1 MGGKKDRGRTN
12 RAKREATAAQKH
24 ASNTDAMA
32 VPTHT
37 KACEPVTRAQLGD
50 RLLNFVEF
58 EKKVIRRAL
67 ALWVDKEFA
76 GGRHAVAA
84 AAEEGN
90 QKAALAMFVVFFE
103 AKDYRS
109 LRRGNMDLTD
119 AFLWYGLCHAERSV
133 EFDGDPN
140 DHKTML
146 NWLSYSDES
155 CRSHKDEAISWFRE
169 LGHGSGGVSGT
180 RGAQYIIGLL
190 SYYFECE
197 AGTKADV
204 LDAGRWIHKAAKQGL
219 PEAQY
224 ELGEMF
230 RHGVVREV
238 HMRFARKY
246 IKRAANQGHAEAIAR
261 MKELRSCVMCGAD
274 DATSACAR
282 CHRARYCDATCSK
295 KHWCDGGDVGT
306 DMSGGA
312 SGSIAAWH
320 KYTCPRTHMRRGVDG

>member
-1 MGGKKDRGRTN
+1 VQKD
-12 RAKREATAAQKH
+12 
-24 ASNTDAMA
+24 ASNTDATA

-37 KACEPVTRAQLGD
+37 KVCEPVTRAQLGD
-50 RLLNFVEF
+50 SLLNFVTF
-58 EKKVIRRAL
+58 EKKVLRHAL
-67 ALWVDKEFA
+67 ASWVSKEFA
-76 GGRHAVAA
+76 NDLHAVAA

-90 QKAALAMFVVFFE
+90 HKAALAILVVLLK
-103 AKDYRS
+103 ARNYS
-109 LRRGNMDLTD
+109 NRGNMDNLAD
-119 AFLWYGLCHAERSV
+119 ASLWFGLCHAERSIN
-133 EFDGDPN
+133 FDGYPN
-140 DHKTML
+140 DHESMMD
-146 NWLSYSDES
+146 WLPISDGS
-155 CRSHKDEAISWFRE
+155 CMSHKDEATAWFRCTIRGSRHE
-169 LGHGSGGVSGT
+169 LSDTSLV
-180 RGAQYIIGLL
+180 QFIVGLL
-190 SYYFECE
+190 SYYSECE
-197 AGTKADV
+197 AATKADI
-204 LDAGRWIHKAAKQGL
+204 LDSGRWIRKAAKQGL

-224 ELGEMF
+224 ELGEVF
-230 RHGVVREV
+230 RHGIVCDV